1 MEANRNRIESIR
13 TSGNELIENDH
24 YAKDTIRSVCRSKLC
39 ASFVVSGEVG
49 VGLGVVPVS
58 FASFTVCVVF

>member
-49 VGLGVVPVS
+49 VVPVS